1 MTNEEISFLKK
12 LGFKPTMTRHETK
25 HEITIYTKEIWT
37 NGRHFNYYDI
47 SIWHT
52 PSGYRYKIG
61 WGNVLIGGANV
72 KQTYLMAL
80 QQQHD
85 LINAAWQPMTALK
98 DVNNQLMEIEKH
110 ESPNS

>member
-1 MTNEEISFLKK
+1 MTNEEIKFLENI
-12 LGFKPTMTRHETK
+12 GFKKAMTKQETK
-25 HEITIYTKEIWT
+25 HEVTIFVKEMWA
-37 NGRHFNYYDI
+37 NGKRWPIYDI
-47 SIWHT
+47 SVWKT
-52 PSGYRYKIG
+52 SSGYRYKIG

-72 KQTYLMAL
+72 KATYLMAL

-85 LINAAWQPMTALK
+85 LINAAWQNMTALK